1 MIQFNTVAEL
11 VKLAEEKEL
20 PIHDIVI
27 AREMHD
33 TQRPKQAILNEM
45 QHNWEVMQASIERG
59 IENEERSVS
68 GLTGGDAEKI
78 YEHREGGYLGTAA
91 LSAAAYAVGVSEVNA
106 VMGRIVA
113 CPTAG
118 SCGIVP
124 AALYAAREQRH
135 VTDEAIVGALFT
147 AAGIGMVIDQN
158 ASIAG
163 AEGGCQAEC
172 GAAAG
177 MAAAALVELADGTPA
192 QIANACALAIK
203 NLLGLACGI
212 PANQRHLGSD
222 KSPEGKHQQVFK
234 EDQRSGLFIIQK
246 SKSFSEEHVIKHSAA
261 DEQEHPGACDSA
273 EHCGRDRL
281 LPTLELHA
289 CSHSRYVQPEMRTH
303 QHE

>member
-91 LSAAAYAVGVSEVNA
+91 RAAAAYAVGVSEVNA

-203 NLLGLACGI
+203 NLLGLACD
-212 PANQRHLGSD
+212 PVA
-222 KSPEGKHQQVFK
+222 
-234 EDQRSGLFIIQK
+234 GLVEVPCVKRNGFCTV
-246 SKSFSEEHVIKHSAA
+246 HAMLAA
-261 DEQEHPGACDSA
+261 DMTLAGVHSVIPVDDVILALDTIGRSMPRSIRETA
-273 EHCGRDRL
+273 EGGLAATPSGKALARRIY
-281 LPTLELHA
+281 PK
-289 CSHSRYVQPEMRTH
+289 
-303 QHE
+303 

>member
-11 VKLAEEKEL
+11 IQLAEEKEL
-20 PIHDIVI
+20 QVHDIVL

-33 TQRPKQAILNEM
+33 TQRPKQAIVCDM
-45 QHNWEVMQASIERG
+45 QRNWAVMQAAIKRG
-59 IENEERSVS
+59 IENEEHSVS

-78 YEHREGGYLGTAA
+78 YEHRTDGYLGQAA

-135 VTDEAIVGALFT
+135 VPDEAIVGALFT

-177 MAAAALVELADGTPA
+177 MAAAALVELAGGTPREVG
-192 QIANACALAIK
+192 NACALAIK
-203 NLLGLACGI
+203 NLLGLACD
-212 PANQRHLGSD
+212 PVA
-222 KSPEGKHQQVFK
+222 
-234 EDQRSGLFIIQK
+234 GLVEVPCVKRNGFCTV
-246 SKSFSEEHVIKHSAA
+246 HAMLAA
-261 DEQEHPGACDSA
+261 DMTLAGVTSVIPVDDVILALDTIGHSMPHSIRETAKGGLAA
-273 EHCGRDRL
+273 T
-281 LPTLELHA
+281 PTGKA
-289 CSHSRYVQPEMRTH
+289 IARRIYPQ
-303 QHE
+303 

>member
-33 TQRPKQAILNEM
+33 TQRPKQAILTEM
-45 QHNWEVMQASIERG
+45 QRNWEVMQASIERG

-78 YEHREGGYLGTAA
+78 YEHREGGYLGAAA

-203 NLLGLACGI
+203 NLLGLACD
-212 PANQRHLGSD
+212 PVA
-222 KSPEGKHQQVFK
+222 
-234 EDQRSGLFIIQK
+234 GLVEVPCVKRNGFCTV
-246 SKSFSEEHVIKHSAA
+246 HAMLAA
-261 DEQEHPGACDSA
+261 DMTLAGVHSVIPVDDVILALDTIGRSMPRSIRETA
-273 EHCGRDRL
+273 EGGLAATPSGKALARRIY
-281 LPTLELHA
+281 PK
-289 CSHSRYVQPEMRTH
+289 
-303 QHE
+303 